1 MAAVYDR
8 AGPLGRSREQR
19 EATLHLV
26 TDASLAPARTPF
38 DLTGSRAL
46 VTASSRGLG
55 REIAL
60 ELAGQGADVVLG
72 VRDPEGSADLVAE
85 LEGFGVTARAIRMDV
100 LDLAGCRAAIDAV
113 AAELG
118 PIDILVNN
126 AGGGINAPAID
137 VTEEDFERVWQLN
150 TRSTFFLSQHV
161 AKSMRDNGGGAIVNV
176 ASQAGLVALPLE
188 SSYCT
193 AKAAVVHLTRCL
205 AVEWGRYGI
214 RVNAVAPTFIETDGT
229 ADALSDDGFRADTIE
244 RIAALHR
251 IGVPREVSGA
261 VAFLASPAASLVT
274 GQTLAIDGGW
284 TAR

>member
-1 MAAVYDR
+1 MAAETT
-8 AGPLGRSREQR
+8 S
-19 EATLHLV
+19 T
-26 TDASLAPARTPF
+26 RTPF
-38 DLTGSRAL
+38 SLEGSRAL

-72 VRDPEGSADLVAE
+72 VRDPDSSATLVDE
-85 LEGFGVTARAIRMDV
+85 LQAFGVEATAIRMDV
-100 LDLAGCRAAIDAV
+100 LDLDACRAAIDTVTAGR
-113 AAELG
+113 G

-126 AGGGINAPAID
+126 AGGGIDAPALE
-137 VTEEDFERVWQLN
+137 VTEDDFEHVWRLN
-150 TRSTFFLSQHV
+150 TRSTFFLSQHL
-161 AKSMRDNGGGAIVNV
+161 AKSMLANGGGSIVNV
-176 ASQAGLVALPLE
+176 ASQAGLVALPGE
-188 SSYCT
+188 SSYCS
-193 AKAAVVHLTRCL
+193 AKASVIHLTRCL

-229 ADALSDDGFRADTIE
+229 AAALSDDGFRADTID

-261 VAFLASPAASLVT
+261 VAFLASPSASLIT